1 MEANKEKFL
10 KLVEEYKAKREKER
24 LEHPENFKHKYPY
37 ELFGVECGE
46 GWKPL
51 YQPILDYAMEHNIEV
66 HQVKEKFGGLRIYL
80 ASYDSTVRKMID
92 DAEEKSY
99 NTCEICTEYSTDEAN
114 QHCLNCTYRQVNN
127 RESLDI
133 SRM

>member
-1 MEANKEKFL
+1 MAMDREKFL

-24 LEHPENFKHKYPY
+24 LEHPENFKPQYPY

-51 YQPILDYAMEHNIEV
+51 YQPILDYAMEHKIEI
-66 HQVKEKFGGLRIYL
+66 HQVKEKFGALRVYL
-80 ASYDSTVRKMID
+80 ASYDDTVRKMID

-99 NTCEICTEYSTDEAN
+99 NTCEICGKHIDKPITENHWIYPECN
-114 QHCLNCTYRQVNN
+114 ECYEKQKKKNK
-127 RESLDI
+127 
-133 SRM
+133 